1 MISSMAHDRA
11 SGKPLELNWL
21 SGAVVRI
28 GARHGVP
35 TPTHRFITQALALE
49 AAGRQA

>member
-1 MISSMAHDRA
+1 MAHDRA

-28 GARHGVP
+28 GARHGVA

-49 AAGRQA
+49 AAGRQV